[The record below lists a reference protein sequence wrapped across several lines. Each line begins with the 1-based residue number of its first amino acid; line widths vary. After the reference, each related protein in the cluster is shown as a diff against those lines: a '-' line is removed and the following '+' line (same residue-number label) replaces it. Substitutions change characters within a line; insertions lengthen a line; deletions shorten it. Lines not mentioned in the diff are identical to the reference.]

1 MPRKIA
7 VSPEEN
13 TLALIGDSPLIYMFY
28 LNNKEEHHQSYCL
41 PVGCEGVQDI
51 CFLKGERILLLG
63 TEGLLYC
70 IDTKEDNRV
79 LFTKCLPGRK
89 PIVSFTINRKNRFL
103 LAIAESG
110 EVYLFDF
117 VKLMAGVEKA
127 HNRRTET
134 GMTNDLVYQT
144 LRPSDTHNPLSNKTT
159 SKQPYDPLKSL
170 AEDSQPIEYY
180 PSDIEEQQHRR
191 KWSRN
196 EQENQDVN
204 RENESYLRSSGK
216 KQKSFQRQES
226 ADSLEDI
233 SRSAYV
239 YNSQQLTLDL
249 KNLSKPYLAD
259 WIGKHGVFP
268 ADQRI
273 HVWKFLLELPINNRA
288 FNALISKGIH
298 PRFENFFEQY
308 PRSELSIKVQE
319 SLSCLAFYNEA
330 FTKIDFLPDMIFP
343 FVKVF
348 GEDEIICFEIMLT
361 FFAHWGQ
368 HFFQNN
374 TKPSEFLFTTFEK
387 ILEYHEP
394 YLFEHLRNLLTGP
407 DGMSIGDIFWIFTQN
422 IFTDI
427 LNREDWHALTDFLVL
442 HKSQP
447 KFLLYFPVAY
457 FSFFK
462 DLLLDEQEKENI
474 LDIRY
479 FMERKPDVNIYK
491 IIEIMTIYAQK
502 TPTSVFQVSFL
513 SRLPLP
519 KGPYP
524 ALDFYTPD
532 TKDHY
537 THMQNYIE
545 TAEKKREER
554 KEQLKEVFGRLE
566 DIKNLSATFEAKQKP
581 RTLHRDVLLEQKA
594 KDEERNLKRKQEL
607 EQAARDRRLLQ
618 VQEMEDEMRRCVE
631 RQEKIRQEMF
641 AELEKEKE
649 LKKQIEEERIK
660 WRLQEEELRQQ
671 ELESIQKEN
680 ESLELRYEREREREE
695 KLETLKKQREED
707 LQEAALLKQIRA
719 EEDEYQMQR
728 SLENRR
734 REQEERLERARD
746 HIREKSMNNMVDA
759 FDREMQRNDFE
770 REKRLEQL
778 RRSNEMSS
786 TGFRAAHDPS
796 VSFTQHRDGESAQK
810 RSSDYFHPKKEEQR
824 SFRGESAEKRSFR
837 GESAEKRSSDYFKE
851 QRSFQ
856 QHDSEKE
863 QVVQKGRDRMKI
875 LGEER
880 ENLLRDLEESKRRL
894 RDLNLEKKK
903 KEEMRRIREESR
915 DQSRLDNSSLQYEEE
930 RRLQEIERDYMN
942 KEQIEQEKQ
951 DFERTLKETEKR
963 ILEQDQMNY
972 EQLREATRQQMISID
987 EGQRRSVGGGRN
999 VSFDYSR
1006 EEGRSRKGDMSRVDD
1021 TLDEKR
1027 EERNKNRYGVRIDTG
1042 EDDSVD
1048 DSRKY
1053 TSQNRSTSN
1062 SNRRLINIIST

>member
-41 PVGCEGVQDI
+41 PVGCEGVSDI

-70 IDTKEDNRV
+70 IDANQDNRV

-117 VKLMAGVEKA
+117 VKLMAGIEKA
-127 HNRRTET
+127 HHRRTET
-134 GMTNDLVYQT
+134 GLTNDLVYQT
-144 LRPSDTHNPLSNKTT
+144 LKPALNPITNKTT

-180 PSDIEEQQHRR
+180 PSDIETPNEVLPKKPQWYR
-191 KWSRN
+191 
-196 EQENQDVN
+196 EQENQDLN

-216 KQKSFQRQES
+216 KQSFQRQES

-233 SRSAYV
+233 SRSAYI

-249 KNLSKPYLAD
+249 QNLSKAYLAD

-273 HVWKFLLELPINNRA
+273 HVWKFLLELPINNKA

-298 PRFENFFEQY
+298 PKFENFFEQY

-319 SLSCLAFYNEA
+319 TLSCLAFYNEA
-330 FTKIDFLPDMIFP
+330 FTQVGFLPDMIFP

-348 GEDEIICFEIMLT
+348 GENEIICFEIILT
-361 FFAHWGQ
+361 FFIHWGQ

-387 ILEYHEP
+387 ILEFHEP
-394 YLFEHLRNLLTGP
+394 YLYEHLKNLLTGP

-442 HKSQP
+442 HRAQP

-491 IIEIMTIYAQK
+491 IIETMTVYTEK
-502 TPTSVFQVSFL
+502 TPHSVFQVSFL
-513 SRLPLP
+513 NSLPLT
-519 KGPYP
+519 KGTYP
-524 ALDFYTPD
+524 MLDFYTPN

-537 THMQNYIE
+537 THMQTYIE

-581 RTLHRDVLLEQKA
+581 RTLHRDVLLEKKA
-594 KDEERNLKRKQEL
+594 KDEERSLKRKQEL

-618 VQEMEDEMRRCVE
+618 IQEMEDEMKRCLE

-649 LKKQIEEERIK
+649 LKKQIEEERIQ

-671 ELESIQKEN
+671 ELEAIQKDNEN
-680 ESLELRYEREREREE
+680 LELRYEREREREE

-707 LQEAALLKQIRA
+707 LQEAALRKQIRA

-728 SLENRR
+728 SLEKRR

-746 HIREKSMNNMVDA
+746 HIREKSMNTMVDA
-759 FDREMQRNDFE
+759 FEREMQRNEFE
-770 REKRLEQL
+770 REKKLEQL

-786 TGFRAAHDPS
+786 TGFRSAAAQDPS
-796 VSFTQHRDGESAQK
+796 VSFTQYRGGESGEK
-810 RSSDYFHPKKEEQR
+810 RSSDYLHTRKEEQR
-824 SFRGESAEKRSFR
+824 SFRAES
-837 GESAEKRSSDYFKE
+837 GEKRSSDYFKE
-851 QRSFQ
+851 QRSFHH
-856 QHDSEKE
+856 HDSDRE
-863 QVVQKGRDRMKI
+863 QVVQKGRERMKI

-903 KEEMRRIREESR
+903 KEELRRIREESR
-915 DQSRLDNSSLQYEEE
+915 ITDQSRLDNSSLQYEEE
-930 RRLQEIERDYMN
+930 RRLQEIEREYMN

-963 ILEQDQMNY
+963 ILEQDKMNY

-987 EGQRRSVGGGRN
+987 EGQRKSVGGRN

-1006 EEGRSRKGDMSRVDD
+1006 EEDRSRKGNLSRVDE

-1027 EERNKNRYGVRIDTG
+1027 EERTKNRYGVRIDTG
-1042 EDDSVD
+1042 EDDDND
-1048 DSRKY
+1048 DETRKY
-1053 TSQNRSTSN
+1053 TSQNRSN
-1062 SNRRLINIIST
+1062 